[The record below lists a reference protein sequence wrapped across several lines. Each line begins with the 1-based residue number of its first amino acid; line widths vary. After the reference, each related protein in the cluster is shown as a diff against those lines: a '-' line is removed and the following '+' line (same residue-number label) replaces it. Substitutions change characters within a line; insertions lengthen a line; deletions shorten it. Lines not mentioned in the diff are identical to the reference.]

1 MNDQPPDT
9 DIGNALNAGQ
19 HMALRNLAMKKAGKD
34 VDWITISD
42 ARALT
47 ELGLAERNRSGWRI
61 TAKGEAMLGEA
72 EPETHSATVLPGPG
86 SD

>member
-1 MNDQPPDT
+1 MT
-9 DIGNALNAGQ
+9 DRPEAPCVLNAGQ

-47 ELGLAERNRSGWRI
+47 DLGLAERNRSGWRI
-61 TAKGEAMLGEA
+61 TPKGEAVLGEA
-72 EPETHSATVLPGPG
+72 DAESPSATVLPGPG
-86 SD
+86 AD